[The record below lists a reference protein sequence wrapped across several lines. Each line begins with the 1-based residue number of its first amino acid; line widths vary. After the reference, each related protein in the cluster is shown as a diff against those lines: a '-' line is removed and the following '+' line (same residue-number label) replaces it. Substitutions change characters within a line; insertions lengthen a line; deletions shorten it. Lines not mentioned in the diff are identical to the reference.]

1 MSTHTRTAVLPVQ
14 EPPTAPL
21 PKQPRWRRRKV
32 TAGIPTAAVLI
43 AVGAI
48 IGGIAGCTSTPSS
61 SSTTAPATAQPST
74 PSTTTSS
81 EAATPTHTPPPTV
94 TYTGV
99 GAKVL
104 KINKTT
110 GPMAVTITHRGS
122 SNFAVTNLNAS
133 GSQIDLLV
141 NTIGTYTGTR
151 LIDTM
156 EGQQTAALKIEAD
169 GSWSVTLKRVSQ
181 MPTWDGTGTWT
192 GKGDTVILIKSGSF
206 TGLDS
211 VKITNSGKSNFV
223 VMAYGDTQDL
233 LVNKI
238 GNYSGEQLMPSGTA
252 LLEIQSDGTWSLH
265 KV

>member
-1 MSTHTRTAVLPVQ
+1 MV
-14 EPPTAPL
+14 
-21 PKQPRWRRRKV
+21 
-32 TAGIPTAAVLI
+32 VLI
-43 AVGAI
+43 AAVATI
-48 IGGIAGCTSTPSS
+48 SIIAGGTNVSNTPSS
-61 SSTTAPATAQPST
+61 PSTTAPATAQPST
-74 PSTTTSS
+74 PSTATSS
-81 EAATPTHTPPPTV
+81 EAATPTPTHPTPPTV

-141 NTIGTYTGTR
+141 NTIGNYSGTR
-151 LIDTM
+151 LIDTR

-192 GKGDTVILIKSGSF
+192 GKGDTVVLIKSGSF

-223 VMAYGDTQDL
+223 VMAYGETQDL